1 MMRFRLSHIDLS
13 DVLPM
18 DWRGVRRVCAVAALV
33 VGLAGFGYFMTPAT
47 KAESA
52 YMTGDLLL
60 RKCSTSND
68 DPNFSC
74 RGYIAGVVD
83 YHRLVRSLGTA
94 PGVDFCIPTG
104 TSMDIVTEVV
114 IQYLAANPQ
123 HEDFIAAPAVAMA
136 LYQAF
141 PCK

>member
-1 MMRFRLSHIDLS
+1 MRFLRSHYDIYDL
-13 DVLPM
+13 LPF
-18 DWRGVRRVCAVAALV
+18 DWRVARRGVVALAVLV
-33 VGLAGFGYFMTPAT
+33 MLVGVGYFMVPAT
-47 KAESA
+47 PAESA

-60 RKCSTSND
+60 RKCATKED
-68 DPNFSC
+68 ERGFSC
-74 RGYIAGVVD
+74 RGYIAGVID

-94 PGVDFCIPTG
+94 PSVDFCIPSG
-104 TSMDIVTEVV
+104 TNMDIVTEVV
-114 IQYLAANPQ
+114 IEYLASNPQ